1 MCVCVC
7 AQMPMCV
14 RRQWEP
20 KTMGTEPGERGFV
33 GNLNSVSNVFG
44 FPKPCFPLLLN
55 AREAL

>member
-1 MCVCVC
+1 MCVR
-7 AQMPMCV
+7 MPMRV

-20 KTMGTEPGERGFV
+20 KTVGTEPGERGFV

-55 AREAL
+55 AREGL